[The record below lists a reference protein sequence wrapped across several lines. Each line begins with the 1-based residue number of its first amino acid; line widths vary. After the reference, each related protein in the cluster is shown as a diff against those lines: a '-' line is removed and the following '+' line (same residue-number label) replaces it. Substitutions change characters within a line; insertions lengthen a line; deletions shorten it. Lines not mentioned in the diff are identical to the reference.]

1 MQRYVVAI
9 VILALVI
16 SGCASEGSPT
26 GERRMTNT
34 KTGALAGAPTE
45 APVAG
50 AAPRAADASA
60 APRATVAG
68 ATPGP
73 TVAAAAPGAVV
84 GPVAYRKSRTAGAI
98 VGAVGGGLTTGAVG
112 AYMNSQKQDLQKTLH
127 EEIRSGSARVDKL
140 PHNVVRIRMPSRT
153 AFDTNSSSIK
163 QGFCT
168 TMDKVADVV
177 IRYGKTTLTVVGH
190 TDSKGSAKHNQRLSE
205 QRALSIAQYLES
217 KDVNPVR
224 LATLGKGEAD
234 PIAANGTD
242 SGRKANRGVEIIV
255 EPVVAK

>member
-16 SGCASEGSPT
+16 SGCASEGSAT
-26 GERRMTNT
+26 GERRMRNT

-50 AAPRAADASA
+50 APTEAP
-60 APRATVAG
+60 VAG
-68 ATPGP
+68 ATPGPTVAAAAPGP

-84 GPVAYRKSRTAGAI
+84 GPVAYKKNRTASAI

-112 AYMNSQKQDLQKTLH
+112 AYMYSQKQDLQKALH

-190 TDSKGSAKHNQRLSE
+190 TDSKGAAKHNQRLSE

-217 KDVNPVR
+217 KDVNPAR
-224 LATLGKGEAD
+224 LATLGKGETD
-234 PIAANGTD
+234 PIAANGAD